1 MPNQH
6 KKLGLKAFI
15 LLILLSIFSCS
26 MADLE
31 VGDMAPNFTLEDQTS
46 EMQSL
51 SDYKGKWVVLYFY
64 PKDDTPGC
72 TTQACEF
79 RDATERIIA
88 SKAVVFGVSIDSIE
102 SHKEFAEKYQI
113 SFSLLSDESGRVS
126 KQYDS
131 LNDLFVFKVSKRN
144 TFIVDPQGKIA
155 RIYLS
160 VKPQGH
166 AEMVLNE
173 LGSLQQ
179 TYQ

>member
-1 MPNQH
+1 M
-6 KKLGLKAFI
+6 
-15 LLILLSIFSCS
+15 
-26 MADLE
+26 
-31 VGDMAPNFTLEDQTS
+31 
-46 EMQSL
+46 
-51 SDYKGKWVVLYFY
+51 LYFY

-102 SHKEFAEKYQI
+102 SHKEFAKKYQI
-113 SFSLLSDESGRVS
+113 PFSLLSDESGRVS

-131 LNDLFVFKVSKRN
+131 LNNLFVFKASKRN

>member
-1 MPNQH
+1 
-6 KKLGLKAFI
+6 
-15 LLILLSIFSCS
+15 

-31 VGDMAPNFTLEDQTS
+31 VGDMAPNFTLEDQTNS
-46 EMQSL
+46 MQSL

-88 SKAVVFGVSIDSIE
+88 SKAIVFGVSIDSIE